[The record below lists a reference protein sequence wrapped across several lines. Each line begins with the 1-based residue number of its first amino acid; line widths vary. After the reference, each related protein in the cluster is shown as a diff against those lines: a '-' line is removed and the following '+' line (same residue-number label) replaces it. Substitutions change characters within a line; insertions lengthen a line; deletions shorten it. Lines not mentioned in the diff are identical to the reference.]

1 MALFDVNLWLNF
13 GSRGLRLLAIILV
26 AHLIIRLGNKNID
39 YLFQSRRGLLPRVET
54 PRGRT
59 LAIILK
65 SVLRYGV
72 DFFAAMS
79 ILPLFDIQP
88 TSILAGA
95 GIVGLAVGFGAQNL
109 VRDIITGFFIL
120 YEDQF
125 SVGEYIATAGVSG
138 VVEELGLR
146 VTKLRDFGGEVHIIP
161 NGAIDKVTNFSR
173 GKMRALVKI
182 GVAYEEDVDR
192 VRAVLEE
199 VAQEAARDLA
209 DKIEEGPTV
218 LGITDFGPS
227 EVVFSVLAKTKPME
241 QWAVE
246 RELRRRIKLAFERE
260 GIEIPYPK
268 HVIFQGEGAKAGNP
282 SGSRER

>member
-1 MALFDVNLWLNF
+1 VALFDVNLWLTF

-268 HVIFQGEGAKAGNP
+268 HVIFQGEGAKPANP

>member
-1 MALFDVNLWLNF
+1 VALFDVNLWLTF

-146 VTKLRDFGGEVHIIP
+146 MTKLRDFGGEVHIIP

-173 GKMRALVKI
+173 GKMQALVKI

-268 HVIFQGEGAKAGNP
+268 HVIFQGEGAKPANP

>member
-1 MALFDVNLWLNF
+1 MALFDVNLWLTF

-173 GKMRALVKI
+173 GKMQALVKI

-227 EVVFSVLAKTKPME
+227 KVVFSVLAKTKPME

>member
-1 MALFDVNLWLNF
+1 MALFDVNLWLTF

-268 HVIFQGEGAKAGNP
+268 HVIFQGEGAKPANP

>member
-1 MALFDVNLWLNF
+1 MALFDVNLWLTF